1 MARLIDADV
10 LMEADLD
17 FDTVDDCVMFRD
29 AIDNAP
35 TVDAVEV
42 VRCKDCKY
50 CDKHTYCDGREYYGC
65 GCISPCDYPEVD
77 LNHYCGYGE
86 SREENEV
93 CSKNHANA

>member
-1 MARLIDADV
+1 MARYIDADA
-10 LMEADLD
+10 LREELD
-17 FDTVDDCVMFRD
+17 SILNWNTNDEYNMYSDTMV

-50 CDKHTYCDGREYYGC
+50 CDKHTHCDGHEYYGC

-86 SREENEV
+86 RREENDTD
-93 CSKNHANA
+93 